1 MIRAL
6 GALALLAACAP
17 VAPPPPDDPRPDRVP
32 APVIPGFAPE
42 VPAFPPGLT
51 WDWQLDD
58 PFDYTRAVDVY
69 DLDLDSVEAEDIA
82 ALKARGILTI
92 CYVSVGTMEN
102 YRDDADAFPADVLGA
117 QLGNWPNERYVDIR
131 DLDTLLPIMAARFD
145 TCAAKG
151 FDAVEPDNMDLHH
164 NEPGFPITAAIQT
177 RYAVALAELAHARG
191 LAIGQKN
198 AEDLIPDLLDT
209 FDFIITEHCFAS
221 DRCARSAP
229 YPAAGKAAFAAE
241 YLHRPVDFDAA
252 CAEARALGLS
262 MIRKDRGLT
271 KDHFEACR

>member
-1 MIRAL
+1 MIR
-6 GALALLAACAP
+6 GAVLIAAALAACAP
-17 VAPPPPDDPRPDRVP
+17 AGPEPASAVTDP
-32 APVIPGFAPE
+32 APVAGFAP
-42 VPAFPPGLT
+42 GLS

-58 PFDYTRAVDVY
+58 PFDYGRDVDVY
-69 DLDLDSVEAEDIA
+69 NLDMESVEAAEIA

-92 CYVSVGTMEN
+92 CYISVGTMET
-102 YRDDADAFPADVLGA
+102 YRDDADAFPERVLGA
-117 QLGNWPNERYVDIR
+117 RLGNWPNERYVDIR

-145 TCAAKG
+145 ACAAKG

-164 NEPGFPITAAIQT
+164 NTPGFPITAAHQT
-177 RYAVALAELAHARG
+177 AYALALAELAHARG

-198 AEDLIPDLLDT
+198 AEDLIPDLLPV
-209 FDFIITEHCFAS
+209 FDFMITEHCYAS
-221 DRCARSAP
+221 DRCAKSAP

-241 YLHRPVDFDAA
+241 YLHRPVDFAAA
-252 CAEARALGLS
+252 CAEAARLGLS